1 MSVTAARVT
10 GKSRVVVW
18 GWNMEPKR
26 RPVLAIFG
34 VLFGFGA
41 PVVAFW
47 DLFVAFAIL
56 AGPGRAGV
64 LPEEIV
70 K

>member
-1 MSVTAARVT
+1 
-10 GKSRVVVW
+10 
-18 GWNMEPKR
+18 MEPKR